1 MMKKREFAAM
11 LMLALSMGMTVGCSA
26 KTEPNT
32 MASVEQ
38 STASEKHEEE
48 DKAAEVTEATEAT
61 EAPEESEAA
70 EEVLQLE
77 GTMEEIKDFMFVVTE
92 SSGASYAF
100 SFEEKPNGLDKVKVG
115 DNVTVSYTG
124 TVSEIDPFV
133 GEVLSVEKK

>member
-48 DKAAEVTEATEAT
+48 DKAAEVTEATEAS
-61 EAPEESEAA
+61 EESEAA

-92 SSGASYAF
+92 SSGESYAF

>member
-26 KTEPNT
+26 KTEPNAT
-32 MASVEQ
+32 SSVEQ

-48 DKAAEVTEATEAT
+48 DKAAEVTEATEAS
-61 EAPEESEAA
+61 EESEAA